1 MGYYSIQKHHW
12 LFGWID
18 YDNKYYDEREAEQR
32 LMDIETHYPNVH
44 PIDKSILK
52 EINVN

>member
-18 YDNKYYDEREAEQR
+18 YDSKYYEELEAEQR
-32 LMDIETHYPNVH
+32 LMYIETHYPNVH